1 MGNITVSKPYNYITS
16 VFLIIL
22 GCFLSISISIS
33 QITLGVLLLCL
44 IIYIVDNKYNI
55 IKNDLY
61 FLLFFLY
68 WISAILSTFLGSEY
82 ALLVKG
88 LKSPWPMLIFFVSL
102 YFVNKK
108 NINYVVLAFAIGL
121 FVMSIS
127 SFYYYFTLGQV
138 DYRYYRSHSF
148 AGPYMI
154 TAHLLSIGIIFL
166 IAVVLSKIEKRK
178 WFVLFYI
185 ITSVLSCY
193 ALFLTATRMPLFTV
207 AVVTGI
213 MFILKL
219 RWKGFILAVC
229 LFIVF
234 ASYMILDPY
243 MAARFNNFFEGF
255 KNPATS
261 HGWRIALWKN
271 SFVLL
276 KEYPLFG
283 IGDGAFEQLIKPLMP
298 KNVILPM
305 SHAHNSFVMHFV
317 TYGIFG
323 IITFIL
329 FYGKIFI
336 DLVKNMFSSP
346 YAFIGLAVFIAYTI
360 EGMTENNF
368 GLSLSSMQALFIIGL
383 MCSMIKKDI

>member
-68 WISAILSTFLGSEY
+68 WISAILSTFFGSEY
-82 ALLVKG
+82 VVLSKG
-88 LKSPWPMLIFFVSL
+88 FTSPWPMLIFFVSL
-102 YFVNKK
+102 YFVNAK

-193 ALFLTATRMPLFTV
+193 ALFLTATRTPLFTV

-213 MFILKL
+213 MLILKL
-219 RWKGFILAVC
+219 KWKGFILAVC

-271 SFVLL
+271 SFELL

-360 EGMTENNF
+360 EGITENNF
-368 GLSLSSMQALFIIGL
+368 ALSLSSMQVLFIIGL
-383 MCSMIKKDI
+383 MCGMIKKKI

>member
-44 IIYIVDNKYNI
+44 IIYIFDNKYNI

-68 WISAILSTFLGSEY
+68 WISAILSTLFGSEY
-82 ALLVKG
+82 VVLSKG
-88 LKSPWPMLIFFVSL
+88 FTSPWSMLIFFVSL

-213 MFILKL
+213 MLILKL

-271 SFVLL
+271 SFELL
-276 KEYPLFG
+276 KEYPVFG
-283 IGDGAFEQLIKPLMP
+283 IGEGAFEQLIKPLMP

-317 TYGIFG
+317 IYGIFG
-323 IITFIL
+323 IVTFIL